1 MKKFIITEEE
11 KNRIRGLYE
20 QTSPISITGEQPVSN
35 TDWDLVHG
43 ILGSKRID
51 DDLEKRVGDAL
62 QKGNYRVKDV
72 KIDSYKQG
80 DKIITTGNVI
90 LSNVGPGE
98 KPHKHFTTRGSIGRS
113 YEQEHNTQVSGLSDR
128 LKNYYNGEVTTF
140 GPYIIKVKGTN
151 VIYKQSFFAI
161 EGGQSGV
168 DNPQQ
173 SSSQQTSG
181 QYITKEFPA
190 QTNPETLRQMLK
202 DYSAKNEISA
212 EPEIYAIRNEGGSQ
226 QVELNYYTGNGSK
239 YAVSFIYS
247 PITDEKGNSEIQKVY
262 DAVKAKNK
270 MYGNP
275 HNVKMPPAPK
285 APYGY
290 AGLIIT
296 MEK

>member
-1 MKKFIITEEE
+1 MKKFIITEKE

-20 QTSPISITGEQPVSN
+20 QTTLISITGEQPVSN

-62 QKGNYRVKDV
+62 QKGDYRVKDV

-80 DKIITTGNVI
+80 DKIITTGNVT
-90 LSNVGPGE
+90 LSNVGPEE
-98 KPHKHFTTRGSIGRS
+98 KPHKYFTTRGSIGNS
-113 YEQEHNTQVSGLSDR
+113 YEQRHDTQVSGLSDR
-128 LKNYYNGEVTTF
+128 LKNYYKGEVTTF
-140 GPYIIKVKGTN
+140 GPYIIKVTGTN

-161 EGGQSGV
+161 EGTQSGTN
-168 DNPQQ
+168 DTQQ
-173 SSSQQTSG
+173 SSSQQTNG
-181 QYITKEFPA
+181 EYLTKVTKEFPA
-190 QTNPETLRQMLK
+190 QTDPAKLRQMLK

-212 EPEIYAIRNEGGSQ
+212 EPMFSTDYQGKSPIDLEYW
-226 QVELNYYTGNGSK
+226 TGKGAK
-239 YAVSFIYS
+239 YAVSYIYS
-247 PITDEKGNSEIQKVY
+247 PITDEKGTSEIQKVY

-270 MYGNP
+270 TYSIAQL
-275 HNVKMPPAPK
+275 KMPPSQG

-290 AGLIIT
+290 KGLLIT